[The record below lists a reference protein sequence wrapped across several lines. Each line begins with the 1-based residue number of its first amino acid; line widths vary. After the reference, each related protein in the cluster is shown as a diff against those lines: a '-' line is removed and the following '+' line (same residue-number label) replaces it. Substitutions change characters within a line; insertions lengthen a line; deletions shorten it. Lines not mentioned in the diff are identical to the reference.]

1 MPDRLGVFGYF
12 ASPEI
17 AAENPSAPGNGAL
30 HGILDQRAALLWVH
44 EHIAAFGGDP
54 ANIMMMGESAGA
66 SSVSAFLALR
76 DTQQF
81 FARTIVQSGS
91 MVSPWDFPGAWDG
104 PGALQKA
111 EGLMNYTKART
122 LKALRAL
129 PTAELYAIGA
139 AQGYNPAPDGHW
151 LPSCPKDAPVLARR
165 KQVMIGSNSMDTTA
179 APPWEPPS
187 YYASSVVFDNT
198 TIYAEYLAALVRAN
212 PLGFL

>member
-1 MPDRLGVFGYF
+1 
-12 ASPEI
+12 
-17 AAENPSAPGNGAL
+17 
-30 HGILDQRAALLWVH
+30 
-44 EHIAAFGGDP
+44 
-54 ANIMMMGESAGA
+54 
-66 SSVSAFLALR
+66 
-76 DTQQF
+76 
-81 FARTIVQSGS
+81 
-91 MVSPWDFPGAWDG
+91 
-104 PGALQKA
+104 
-111 EGLMNYTKART
+111 MNYTKART

-187 YYASSVVFDNT
+187 YYASSFVFANT

-212 PLGFL
+212 PLGFMLPLIPISRLLDRQHRGCMRCRWVRRM